1 MKLFRKIDTTTGNFL
16 EDVLFESHPFLME
29 MVLVDVTD
37 QEGTITQVEEIQ
49 QVLDAEG
56 NAQLDPQYVEEAPQ
70 QGFYLPR
77 WNGTEWEEGGQA
89 PEPTVPKL
97 STDEKLTQMAEQL
110 VITQTGLEA
119 AQEALDFLLIGGIYN
134 GRIFSNENRSREIGK

>member
-16 EDVLFESHPFLME
+16 EDVLFESHP
-29 MVLVDVTD
+29 T
-37 QEGTITQVEEIQ
+37 
-49 QVLDAEG
+49 VLDAEG
-56 NAQLDPQYVEEAPQ
+56 NTILDAQCVEEAPA

-110 VITQTGLEA
+110 VIAQTELEA
-119 AQEALDFLLIGGIYN
+119 AQEALDFLFIGRNVKWRDI
-134 GRIFSNENRSREIGK
+134 RQ

>member
-29 MVLVDVTD
+29 TVLVDVTD

-56 NAQLDPQYVEEAPQ
+56 NAQLDPQYVEEAPP
-70 QGFYLPR
+70 QGLYLPR
-77 WNGTEWEEGGQA
+77 YLNGVWVEGGE
-89 PEPTVPKL
+89 PLPIPDPIPSEPTV
-97 STDEKLTQMAEQL
+97 DERLNS
-110 VITQTGLEA
+110 LEGVM
-119 AQEALDFLLIGGIYN
+119 LFLI
-134 GRIFSNENRSREIGK
+134 